1 MPSQYDLKLGRAGEA
16 IKGGL
21 LNFLEGGAPIRSGFA
36 GLLRGDIEPLKQA
49 VGYGQPFPQLTPEQ
63 MQQQSLD
70 VAMDI
75 NNPMQNI
82 GGLLGTVAKT
92 SYSKPDW
99 IEDLLSTGGKLN
111 PDNTLTV
118 YHATNKKA
126 ADLIRK
132 TKKMTGKE
140 PDLFFS
146 SSPSGEI
153 SGYGDEI
160 IKLNIPAN
168 KLNIDDIFD
177 NEAHFS
183 LPLKKAG
190 DYLDVSKWIV
200 D

>member
-1 MPSQYDLKLGRAGEA
+1 MAEELRLGRAGEA

-21 LNFLEGGAPIRSGFA
+21 LRFLEGGAPIRRGLA
-36 GLLRGDIEPLKQA
+36 GLLQGDVEPLKQA

-63 MQQQSLD
+63 MRQQAFD

-75 NNPMQNI
+75 NNPMQNV
-82 GGLLGTVAKT
+82 GGLLGSIARQ
-92 SYSKPDW
+92 SSPIWLD
-99 IEDLLSTGGKLN
+99 DLLSTGTKLN
-111 PDNTLTV
+111 PDGTLTV
-118 YHATNKKA
+118 YHATSKKA
-126 ADLIRK
+126 AEAIKK

-140 PDLFFS
+140 PALFFS
-146 SSPSGEI
+146 SSPSGQI
-153 SGYGDEI
+153 TGYGDEVV
-160 IKLNIPAN
+160 KLKIPAN